1 MSTTEHADWR
11 GLPLAGRSL
20 VEASAGTG
28 KTWTIAV
35 LYLRLL
41 LERGL
46 GARAIVVT
54 TFTEAAAQELKDR
67 LRARLDWAAAEALDW
82 REGGHAR
89 PRPGD
94 EPDDLRWLRDTLA
107 TEARADDGR
116 PAGLLLHRL
125 RLARAELDLAPIG
138 TIHALCR
145 RVLADHPLEAGIAPT
160 PATIVDGD
168 ALREELVDD
177 LWRRWTQGDARPPD
191 GAATWIADGRAKLA
205 KALKALSLPQVEL
218 REPPA
223 TDAVR
228 ALMDP
233 GMATPLR
240 ELAARE
246 GFFRQVN
253 SRLIGELRELAAFIE
268 SGDVETPLGDL
279 EKLADG
285 APENQFK
292 KGRHAEALALPAL
305 RWAIDAAS
313 VLANKDRDLRHHA
326 LAVAHRELLGLRQA
340 ALAARDALTFD
351 DLIERVCT
359 AVTQRDSAL
368 AKRLAASWQAALVDE
383 CQDTDPR
390 QAAIFDALFGP
401 PFDADG
407 RALVL
412 IGDPKQ
418 AIYRFRGGDLH
429 AYLAAARGAAH
440 ILRLSRNHRS
450 SAAYVGAVNA
460 FYAAAGDGLLHPDI
474 HYVAVDAAGRA
485 DATPYTVDGERC
497 ARPLV
502 LHDFDPEAPLPVA
515 QEDRA
520 RLALLACADL
530 VADLVGSGR
539 HRIGDRSLAAG
550 EVAVLLPTNRHID
563 ALRRLLRRRGVPCVG
578 LARDS
583 VWRSDWAWN
592 LQVVLHAVLHPE
604 DAAAV
609 RAALA
614 TRLFGLDWTALR
626 ELAAHEERW
635 REVVERFHALQATW
649 RSAGV
654 LSVVR
659 RLIENAAPRLL
670 AQADGER
677 ALTDLRHL
685 GELLAAAAADRHGMA
700 ALWAW
705 LAAQRRAG
713 GGDDEDAAEAQR
725 LRVES
730 DAARVQLMTLHAS
743 KGLEYDLVVLPL
755 MWLPGRDEYAVPR
768 VHDPDSGRTIAVL
781 GGPTH
786 AAACEAHA
794 IEDQRERAR
803 MLYVALTRARHA
815 CHLFALPRGRAHGR
829 SKSPLGDPQRS
840 PLDHLLERI
849 EEASRGCPDGVDW
862 RAEWPARTE
871 SAPVAPARPKPLPE
885 PLPMPPER
893 APRGLF
899 SFTQLVR
906 GGTRLADAEGAA
918 DDEARTGELRDEPQP
933 APHPD
938 LAALSMVAGADFGN
952 ALHEALERRDLAR
965 PLAAQRELVQRCLA
979 DWDVRS
985 PLPPEVLAARVAARL
1000 DGVLTADLGE
1010 GLRIGSLGADA
1021 QRAEMGFDFALE
1033 GATLSRMRAA
1043 CAAHGEPGL
1052 VPESLGARTLRG
1064 LMTGKIDLV
1073 LRHAGRYHVLDWK
1086 SNRLGEQL
1094 ADYAPDRLPA
1104 AMDGHHY
1111 RLQALLYQLALHR
1124 HLRAHLDGY
1133 DPQRKLGAPLY
1144 LFVRAVGLA
1153 PGAGVW
1159 RGDVRLPLLLAVDAA
1174 LAEEAS

>member
-1 MSTTEHADWR
+1 MSAIEHADWR
-11 GLPLAGRSL
+11 TLPLTGRSL

-46 GARAIVVT
+46 GARSIVVT

-89 PRPGD
+89 PRRDD
-94 EPDDLRWLRDTLA
+94 EPGDLRWLRDTLA
-107 TEARADDGR
+107 SEAMAEDGR

-145 RVLADHPLEAGIAPT
+145 RVLADHPLEAGTAPI

-177 LWRRWTQGDARPPD
+177 LWRRWTQGDAPPPD
-191 GAATWIADGRAKLA
+191 GAAAWIDGGREKLA
-205 KALKALSLPQVEL
+205 KALKALSLPQLEL
-218 REPPA
+218 REPPSP
-223 TDAVR
+223 DAAR
-228 ALMDP
+228 ALMDRSQV
-233 GMATPLR
+233 APLR
-240 ELAARE
+240 ALAARE
-246 GFFRQVN
+246 GFFRQSN
-253 SRLIGELRELAAFIE
+253 SRLIGELRELADFLERDDIE
-268 SGDVETPLGDL
+268 RPLGKIDNL
-279 EKLADG
+279 LAG
-285 APENQFK
+285 APEGQFR
-292 KGRHAEALALPAL
+292 KGRHAEALELPVL
-305 RWAIDAAS
+305 RWAIEAAP
-313 VLANKDRDLRHHA
+313 VLAEKDRDLRHHA
-326 LAVAHRELLGLRQA
+326 LAAAHRELLARRES
-340 ALAARDALTFD
+340 ALAARDAMTFD

-359 AVTQRDSAL
+359 AVTRAGSLL
-368 AKRLAASWQAALVDE
+368 APRLAAAWQAALVDE

-440 ILRLSRNHRS
+440 HLRLSRNHRS
-450 SAAYVGAVNA
+450 SSAYVDALNA
-460 FYAAAGDGLLHPDI
+460 FYAAAGDGLLQPDI
-474 HYVAVDAAGRA
+474 QYVPVEAAGRA
-485 DATPYTVDGERC
+485 DATPYTVDGQPC
-497 ARPLV
+497 TRPLV
-502 LHDFDPEAPLPVA
+502 LHDRDPDAPLPGA
-515 QEDRA
+515 QEECA
-520 RLALLACADL
+520 RVALMACADL
-530 VADLVGSGR
+530 VVDLVCTGR
-539 HRIGDRSLAAG
+539 HRIGEAPLAAG
-550 EVAVLLPTNRHID
+550 QVAVLLPTNRHID

-583 VWRSDWAWN
+583 VWRSEWAWT

-604 DAAAV
+604 DGAAV

-614 TRLFGLDWTALR
+614 TRMFGLDWTALR
-626 ELAAHEERW
+626 ELAAHEDRW
-635 REVVERFHALQATW
+635 REAVERFHALQATW
-649 RSAGV
+649 RSTGV
-654 LSVVR
+654 LAVVR
-659 RLIENAAPRLL
+659 RLIEDAAPRLL

-685 GELLAAAAADRHGMA
+685 GELMAAASADRHGMA

-713 GGDDEDAAEAQR
+713 GDADEDAAEAQR

-743 KGLEYDLVVLPL
+743 KGLEYDVVVLPL
-755 MWLPGRDEYAVPR
+755 MWLPGRDDEPVPR
-768 VHDPDSGRTIAVL
+768 VHDPDTGRTIAVL
-781 GGPTH
+781 GGPAH
-786 AAACEAHA
+786 AAAREAHA

-803 MLYVALTRARHA
+803 LLYVALTRARHA
-815 CHLFALPRGRAHGR
+815 CHLFALPRGRPQGR

-840 PLDHLLERI
+840 PLDRLLERI
-849 EEASRGCPDGVDW
+849 EQDARGCPDGVEW
-862 RAEWPARTE
+862 RAGWPAHADA
-871 SAPVAPARPKPLPE
+871 APVAPAPPAPLPE
-885 PLPMPPER
+885 PPPMPAER
-893 APRGLF
+893 SPRGLF

-906 GGTRLADAEGAA
+906 GGARIAAAEGAA
-918 DDEARTGELRDEPQP
+918 DDEARADETRDEAP
-933 APHPD
+933 AEPHPE
-938 LAALSMVAGADFGN
+938 LAALAMVAGADFGN
-952 ALHEALERRDLAR
+952 ALHEMLERRDLSR

-985 PLPPEVLAARVAARL
+985 PLPPEALAARIAARL
-1000 DGVLTADLGE
+1000 DGMLAADLGD
-1010 GLRIGSLGADA
+1010 GLRIDALPADA

-1033 GATLSRMRAA
+1033 GATLSRLRAA
-1043 CAAHGEPGL
+1043 CAAHGAADL
-1052 VPESLGARTLRG
+1052 VPDALGMRALRG

-1073 LRHAGRYHVLDWK
+1073 LRHGDRFLVLDWK

-1094 ADYAPDRLPA
+1094 ADYAPERLPA
-1104 AMDGHHY
+1104 AMDAHRY
-1111 RLQALLYQLALHR
+1111 RLQALLYHLALHR
-1124 HLRAHLDGY
+1124 HLRAHLGGY
-1133 DPQRKLGAPLY
+1133 DPARHLGAPLY

-1159 RGDVRLPLLLAVDAA
+1159 RGDVPLPLLAAVDEAM
-1174 LAEEAS
+1174 AEATP

>member
-1 MSTTEHADWR
+1 MSAIEHSDWR
-11 GLPLAGRSL
+11 RLPLMGRTL

-67 LRARLDWAAAEALDW
+67 LRARLDWAVAEALDW

-89 PRPGD
+89 PRPD
-94 EPDDLRWLRDTLA
+94 PEPDDLRWLRDTLA
-107 TEARADDGR
+107 TEAPGEDGR

-145 RVLADHPLEAGIAPT
+145 RVLADHPLEAGTAPI

-177 LWRRWTQGDARPPD
+177 LWRRWTQGDAAPPD
-191 GAATWIADGRAKLA
+191 GAAAWIAEGRAKLA
-205 KALKALSLPQVEL
+205 KALKALSLPQLEL
-218 REPPA
+218 RDPPSPDA
-223 TDAVR
+223 TR
-228 ALMDP
+228 GLMDP
-233 GMATPLR
+233 AMVAPLR
-240 ELAARE
+240 ELAARADL
-246 GFFRQVN
+246 FARVN
-253 SRLIGELRELAAFIE
+253 SALIGELNGLADFLE
-268 SGDVETPLGDL
+268 RGDL
-279 EKLADG
+279 EAPLGKLEKLVAG

-292 KGRHAEALALPAL
+292 KGRHGEALVLPAL

-313 VLANKDRDLRHHA
+313 MLASKDRDLRHRA
-326 LAVAHRELLGLRQA
+326 LAVAHRELLGLRES
-340 ALAARDALTFD
+340 ALSARDAMTFD
-351 DLIERVCT
+351 DLIERVCAVAT
-359 AVTQRDSAL
+359 AAGSAL
-368 AKRLAASWQAALVDE
+368 ARRLAATWQAALVDE

-401 PFDADG
+401 PFDGDG

-429 AYLAAARGAAH
+429 AYLAAARGATH
-440 ILRLSRNHRS
+440 HLRLARNHRS
-450 SAAYVGAVNA
+450 SAAYVGACNA

-474 HYVAVDAAGRA
+474 HYQPVEAAGRA
-485 DATPYTVDGERC
+485 DQAPYTIDGAAC

-502 LHDFDPEAPLPVA
+502 LHDRDPEAPLPGG
-515 QEDRA
+515 QDERA

-539 HRIGDRSLAAG
+539 YRIGGKPLAAG
-550 EVAVLLPTNRHID
+550 QVAVLLPTNRHID

-583 VWRSDWAWN
+583 VWRSDWAWT
-592 LQVVLHAVLHPE
+592 LQVVLHAVLHP
-604 DAAAV
+604 DDGAAV

-626 ELAAHEERW
+626 DLAAHEERW
-635 REVVERFHALQATW
+635 REAVERFHALQATW

-654 LSVVR
+654 LAVVR
-659 RLIENAAPRLL
+659 RLIEDAAPDLL

-685 GELLAAAAADRHGMA
+685 GELLAAESAVRHGMA
-700 ALWAW
+700 ALWGW

-713 GGDDEDAAEAQR
+713 GDGDEDAAEAQR
-725 LRVES
+725 LRIES

-743 KGLEYDLVVLPL
+743 KGLEYDVVVLPL
-755 MWLPGRDEYAVPR
+755 MWLPGRDDEPVPR
-768 VHDPDSGRTIAVL
+768 MHAPASGRAIAVL
-781 GGPTH
+781 GGPDY
-786 AAACEAHA
+786 AAAREAHA
-794 IEDQRERAR
+794 VEDQRERAR
-803 MLYVALTRARHA
+803 LLYVALTRARHA
-815 CHLFALPRGRAHGR
+815 CHVFALPRNRPQGK
-829 SKSPLGDPQRS
+829 SKAPPADPQRS
-840 PLDHLLERI
+840 PLDRLLETI
-849 EEASRGCPDGVDW
+849 EQGAGGCPDGVDW
-862 RAEWPARTE
+862 RATWPVRAEAAT
-871 SAPVAPARPKPLPE
+871 VAPARPEPLPE
-885 PLPMPPER
+885 PPPMPAER
-893 APRGLF
+893 PPRGLF

-906 GGTRLADAEGAA
+906 GGARLTAAEGAA
-918 DDEARTGELRDEPQP
+918 DDEARADESRDEPP
-933 APHPD
+933 ADPHPE
-938 LAALSMVAGADFGN
+938 LAALAMVAGAGFGN

-965 PLAAQRELVQRCLA
+965 PLAAQRDLVQRCLA
-979 DWDVRS
+979 AWDVRS
-985 PLPPEVLAARVAARL
+985 PLPPEALAARIAARL
-1000 DGVLTADLGE
+1000 DGMLAADLGE
-1010 GLRIGSLGADA
+1010 GLRLDALPADV

-1033 GATLSRMRAA
+1033 GATLSRLRAA
-1043 CAAHGEPGL
+1043 CAAHGAADL
-1052 VPESLGARTLRG
+1052 VPEALGMRALRG

-1073 LRHAGRYHVLDWK
+1073 LRHGDRFLVLDWK

-1094 ADYAPDRLPA
+1094 AHYAPERLPA
-1104 AMDGHHY
+1104 AMDAHHY
-1111 RLQALLYQLALHR
+1111 RLQALLYHLALHR
-1124 HLRAHLDGY
+1124 HLRAHLAGY
-1133 DPQRKLGAPLY
+1133 DPARHLGAPLY

-1159 RGDVRLPLLLAVDAA
+1159 RGDVPLPLLAAVDEA
-1174 LAEEAS
+1174 LAEAAP

>member
-1 MSTTEHADWR
+1 MSAIEHADWR
-11 GLPLAGRSL
+11 ALPLTGRSL

-89 PRPGD
+89 PRTDD
-94 EPDDLRWLRDTLA
+94 EPDDLRWLRDMLA
-107 TEARADDGR
+107 TEPLADDGR

-145 RVLADHPLEAGIAPT
+145 RVLADHPLESGTAPV

-177 LWRRWTQGDARPPD
+177 LWRRWTQGDAAPPD
-191 GAATWIADGRAKLA
+191 GAAAWIAGGRGKLA
-205 KALKALSLPQVEL
+205 RALKALSLPQLEL
-218 REPPA
+218 RGPPSPE
-223 TDAVR
+223 AVR
-228 ALMDP
+228 ALMDR
-233 GMATPLR
+233 AKAAPLR

-246 GFFRQVN
+246 GLFRQSN
-253 SRLIGELRELAAFIE
+253 SRLIGELRELADFLEADDIE
-268 SGDVETPLGDL
+268 RPLG
-279 EKLADG
+279 KLDNLLAG

-292 KGRHAEALALPAL
+292 KGRHAEALELPLL
-305 RWAIDAAS
+305 RWAIEAAP
-313 VLANKDRDLRHHA
+313 VLADKDRDLRHHA
-326 LAVAHRELLGLRQA
+326 LAAAHRELLALREA
-340 ALAARDALTFD
+340 TLAARDAMTFD
-351 DLIERVCT
+351 DLIERVCA
-359 AVTQRDSAL
+359 AVTRADSLL
-368 AKRLAASWQAALVDE
+368 APRLAANWQAALVDE

-440 ILRLSRNHRS
+440 HLRLSRNHRS
-450 SAAYVGAVNA
+450 SSTYVSALNA
-460 FYAAAGDGLLHPDI
+460 FYAAAGDGLLQPDI
-474 HYVAVDAAGRA
+474 QYVPVVAAGRA
-485 DATPYTVDGERC
+485 DATPYTLDGQPC
-497 ARPLV
+497 TRPLV
-502 LHDFDPEAPLPVA
+502 LHDRDPELPLPGGQDERV
-515 QEDRA
+515 
-520 RLALLACADL
+520 RLALVACADL

-539 HRIGDRSLAAG
+539 HRIGARALAAG
-550 EVAVLLPTNRHID
+550 DIAVLLPKNRHID
-563 ALRRLLRRRGVPCVG
+563 ELRRLLRLRGVPCVG

-583 VWRSDWAWN
+583 VWRSEWAWT

-626 ELAAHEERW
+626 ELGAHEDRW
-635 REVVERFHALQATW
+635 RDAVERFHALQATW

-654 LSVVR
+654 LAVVR
-659 RLIENAAPRLL
+659 RLVEDAAPRLL

-685 GELLAAAAADRHGMA
+685 GELLAAASADRHGMA

-713 GGDDEDAAEAQR
+713 GDADEDAAEAQR

-743 KGLEYDLVVLPL
+743 KGLEYDVVLLPL
-755 MWLPGRDEYAVPR
+755 MWLPGRDDEAVPR
-768 VHDPDSGRTIAVL
+768 VHDAASRRTIGVL
-781 GGPTH
+781 GGPEH
-786 AAACEAHA
+786 AAACDEHA

-803 MLYVALTRARHA
+803 LLYVALTRARHA
-815 CHLFALPRGRAHGR
+815 CHLFALPRQRAHANTR
-829 SKSPLGDPQRS
+829 KPAPDPVRS
-840 PLDHLLERI
+840 PLDRLLESI
-849 EEASRGCPDGVDW
+849 EQAARGCPDGVDW
-862 RAEWPARTE
+862 RADWPAPAT
-871 SAPVAPARPKPLPE
+871 AGPVAMARPDPLPE
-885 PLPMPPER
+885 PPPMPAER
-893 APRGLF
+893 PPRGLF

-906 GGTRLADAEGAA
+906 GGARLAGSEGAA
-918 DDEARTGELRDEPQP
+918 DDESRADQARDEVP
-933 APHPD
+933 AEPHPE
-938 LAALSMVAGADFGN
+938 LAALAMVAGAGFGN

-965 PLAAQRELVQRCLA
+965 PLAAQRDLVQRCLA

-985 PLPPEVLAARVAARL
+985 PLPAEVLAARIAARL
-1000 DGVLTADLGE
+1000 DAVLAADLGE
-1010 GLRIGSLGADA
+1010 GLRLDALPPEA

-1033 GATLSRMRAA
+1033 GATLSRLRAA
-1043 CAAHGEPGL
+1043 CAAHGAADL
-1052 VPESLGARTLRG
+1052 VPEALGARTLRG

-1073 LRHAGRYHVLDWK
+1073 LRHGDRHHVLDWK

-1094 ADYAPDRLPA
+1094 DDYAPERLPA
-1104 AMDGHHY
+1104 AMDAHHY
-1111 RLQALLYQLALHR
+1111 RLQALLYHLALHR
-1124 HLRAHLDGY
+1124 HLRAHLAGY
-1133 DPQRKLGAPLY
+1133 DPARHLGAPIY
-1144 LFVRAVGLA
+1144 LFVRAVGIA

-1159 RGDVRLPLLLAVDAA
+1159 RGEITLPLLLAVDAA
-1174 LAEEAS
+1174 LAESAP

>member
-1 MSTTEHADWR
+1 MSATEHADWR
-11 GLPLAGRSL
+11 RLPLSGRSL

-46 GARAIVVT
+46 GARSIVVT

-67 LRARLDWAAAEALDW
+67 LRARLDWAAAEAFDW

-94 EPDDLRWLRDTLA
+94 EPEDLRWLRDTLA
-107 TEARADDGR
+107 TEPLADDGR
-116 PAGLLLHRL
+116 PQGLLLHRL

-145 RVLADHPLEAGIAPT
+145 RVLADHPLEAGTAPI

-177 LWRRWTQGDARPPD
+177 LWRRWTQGDTPPPD
-191 GAATWIADGRAKLA
+191 GAAAWIADGRAKLA
-205 KALKALSLPQVEL
+205 KALKALSLPQLEL
-218 REPPA
+218 RDPPSP
-223 TDAVR
+223 DAVR
-228 ALMDP
+228 RLMDHA
-233 GMATPLR
+233 MVAPLR
-240 ELAARE
+240 ELAGRE
-246 GFFRQVN
+246 GFFKR
-253 SRLIGELRELAAFIE
+253 SDTRLIKELRALATFLE
-268 SGDVETPLGDL
+268 SGDIETPLGGLDNL
-279 EKLADG
+279 LAG
-285 APENQFK
+285 APENQFRK
-292 KGRHAEALALPAL
+292 DRHAEALTIPAL
-305 RWAIDAAS
+305 RWAIDAAQ
-313 VLANKDRDLRHHA
+313 VLATKDRDLRHHA
-326 LAVAHRELLGLRQA
+326 LATAHRELQSLRDS
-340 ALAARDALTFD
+340 ALAARDAMTFD

-359 AVTQRDSAL
+359 AVTRADSPL

-440 ILRLSRNHRS
+440 HLRLARNHRS
-450 SAAYVGAVNA
+450 SAAYVGACNA

-474 HYVAVDAAGRA
+474 RYVPVEAAGRA
-485 DATPYTVDGERC
+485 DRAPYTVDGVAC

-515 QEDRA
+515 QDERA

-530 VADLVGSGR
+530 VAELVGSGR
-539 HRIGDRSLAAG
+539 HRIGGRPLAAG
-550 EVAVLLPTNRHID
+550 QVAVLLPTNRHID

-583 VWRSDWAWN
+583 VWRSEWAWS

-609 RAALA
+609 RAALG
-614 TRLFGLDWTALR
+614 TRLFGLDWNALR
-626 ELAAHEERW
+626 ELTAHEDRW
-635 REVVERFHALQATW
+635 REAVERFHALQATW
-649 RSAGV
+649 RAAGV
-654 LSVVR
+654 LAVVR
-659 RLIENAAPRLL
+659 RLVEDAAARLL

-685 GELLAAAAADRHGMA
+685 GELLAAESANRHGMA

-713 GGDDEDAAEAQR
+713 GDGDEDAAEAQR

-743 KGLEYDLVVLPL
+743 KGLEYDVVVLPL
-755 MWLPGRDEYAVPR
+755 MWLPGREDEPVPR
-768 VHDPDSGRTIAVL
+768 MQDPATGRAIAVL
-781 GGPTH
+781 GGPAY
-786 AAACEAHA
+786 AAAREAHA
-794 IEDQRERAR
+794 VEDQRERAR
-803 MLYVALTRARHA
+803 LLYVALTRARHG
-815 CHLFALPRGRAHGR
+815 CHVLALPRDRPQGKGKA
-829 SKSPLGDPQRS
+829 PPADPQRS
-840 PLDHLLERI
+840 PLDRLLEAI
-849 EEASRGCPDGVDW
+849 EQGAGGCPDGVEW
-862 RAEWPARTE
+862 RATWPARAAAAALA
-871 SAPVAPARPKPLPE
+871 SVRPEALPE
-885 PLPMPPER
+885 PPPMPPER
-893 APRGLF
+893 PPRGLF

-906 GGTRLADAEGAA
+906 GGARLAGTEGAA
-918 DDEARTGELRDEPQP
+918 DDEARADEARDEPP
-933 APHPD
+933 ADPHPE
-938 LAALSMVAGADFGN
+938 LAALAMVAGAGFGN

-965 PLAAQRELVQRCLA
+965 PMAAQRDLVQRCLA

-985 PLPPEVLAARVAARL
+985 PLAPEALAVRVAARL
-1000 DGVLTADLGE
+1000 DAMLAADLGE
-1010 GLRIGSLGADA
+1010 GLRIDALPAAA

-1033 GATLSRMRAA
+1033 GATLARLRVA
-1043 CAAHGEPGL
+1043 CAAHGMADL
-1052 VPESLGARTLRG
+1052 VPEALGARTMRG

-1073 LRHAGRYHVLDWK
+1073 LRHGDRFHVLDWK

-1094 ADYAPDRLPA
+1094 ADYAPERLPA
-1104 AMDGHHY
+1104 AMDAHHY

-1124 HLRAHLDGY
+1124 HLRAHLEGY
-1133 DPQRKLGAPLY
+1133 DPARHLGAPLY

-1159 RGDVRLPLLLAVDAA
+1159 RGDVPVPLLHAVDVA
-1174 LAEEAS
+1174 LAEGAP

>member
-1 MSTTEHADWR
+1 MSAIEHADWR
-11 GLPLAGRSL
+11 ALPLTGRSL

-89 PRPGD
+89 PRPAG

-107 TEARADDGR
+107 AETIGDDGR
-116 PAGLLLHRL
+116 PAGLHLHRL

-145 RVLADHPLEAGIAPT
+145 RVLADHPLEAGTAPI
-160 PATIVDGD
+160 PATLVDGD

-177 LWRRWTQGDARPPD
+177 LWRRWTQGDAAPPD
-191 GAATWIADGRAKLA
+191 GAAAWIADGREKLA
-205 KALKALSLPQVEL
+205 KALKALALPQLEL
-218 REPPA
+218 RGPPSP
-223 TDAVR
+223 DGIR
-228 ALMDP
+228 AWMQP
-233 GMATPLR
+233 EMAAPLR

-246 GFFRQVN
+246 GFFKLPN
-253 SRLIGELRELAAFIE
+253 TRLITELRELAGFLEADDIE
-268 SGDVETPLGDL
+268 HPLG
-279 EKLADG
+279 KLDNLLAG
-285 APENQFK
+285 APENQFR
-292 KGRHAEALALPAL
+292 KGRHAEALELPAL
-305 RWAIDAAS
+305 RWAIDAAP
-313 VLANKDRDLRHHA
+313 VLADKDRDLRHHA
-326 LAVAHRELLGLRQA
+326 LAIAHRELLSLREA
-340 ALAARDALTFD
+340 ALAARDAMTFD

-359 AVTQRDSAL
+359 AITRADSLL
-368 AKRLAASWQAALVDE
+368 APRLAASWQAALVDE

-401 PFDADG
+401 PFEADG
-407 RALVL
+407 RTLVL

-429 AYLAAARGAAH
+429 AYLAAARGASH
-440 ILRLSRNHRS
+440 HLRLSRNHRS
-450 SAAYVGAVNA
+450 SKAYVGALNA
-460 FYAAAGDGLLHPDI
+460 FYGAAGDGLLHPDI
-474 HYVAVDAAGRA
+474 HYVPVEAAGRA
-485 DATPYTVDGERC
+485 DATPYTIDGTAS

-502 LHDFDPEAPLPVA
+502 LHDLDPEAPLPVA
-515 QEDRA
+515 QEERA

-539 HRIGDRSLAAG
+539 HRIGDAPLAAG
-550 EVAVLLPTNRHID
+550 QVAVLLPTNRHID

-583 VWRSDWAWN
+583 VWRSEWAWT

-604 DAAAV
+604 DGAAV

-614 TRLFGLDWTALR
+614 TRMFGLDWTALR
-626 ELAAHEERW
+626 ELTAHEDRW
-635 REVVERFHALQATW
+635 RETVERFHALQATW

-654 LSVVR
+654 LAVVR
-659 RLIENAAPRLL
+659 RLIEDAAPRLL

-685 GELLAAAAADRHGMA
+685 GELLAAASADRHGMA

-713 GGDDEDAAEAQR
+713 GDADEDAAEAQR

-743 KGLEYDLVVLPL
+743 KGLEYDVVVLPL
-755 MWLPGRDEYAVPR
+755 MWLPGRDDEPVPR
-768 VHDPDSGRTIAVL
+768 VHDAASGKTIAIL
-781 GGPTH
+781 GGPEH
-786 AAACEAHA
+786 AAACDEHA
-794 IEDQRERAR
+794 VEDQRERAR
-803 MLYVALTRARHA
+803 LLYVALTRARHA
-815 CHLFALPRGRAHGR
+815 CHLFALPRGRPHGR

-840 PLDHLLERI
+840 PLDRLLEAI
-849 EEASRGCPDGVDW
+849 EEGARGCPDGVEW
-862 RAEWPARTE
+862 RAGWPEPADA
-871 SAPVAPARPKPLPE
+871 APVAPTPPAPLPE
-885 PLPMPPER
+885 PPPMPAER

-906 GGTRLADAEGAA
+906 GGARLAGAEGAA
-918 DDEARTGELRDEPQP
+918 DDEARADELRDEAP
-933 APHPD
+933 AEPHAE
-938 LAALSMVAGADFGN
+938 LAALVMVAGAGFGN
-952 ALHEALERRDLAR
+952 ALHEALERRDLSR
-965 PLAAQRELVQRCLA
+965 PLVAQRELVQRCLA
-979 DWDVRS
+979 AWDVRA
-985 PLPPEVLAARVAARL
+985 PLPAEVLAARIATRL
-1000 DGVLTADLGE
+1000 DAMLAADLGG
-1010 GLRIGSLGADA
+1010 GLRIDALPADA

-1033 GATLSRMRAA
+1033 GATLSRLRAA
-1043 CAAHGEPGL
+1043 CAAHGAADL
-1052 VPESLGARTLRG
+1052 VPEALGARALRG

-1073 LRHAGRYHVLDWK
+1073 LRHGERYHVLDWK

-1094 ADYAPDRLPA
+1094 ADYMPDCLPA
-1104 AMDGHHY
+1104 AMDAHHY
-1111 RLQALLYQLALHR
+1111 RLQALLYHLALHR
-1124 HLRAHLDGY
+1124 HLRAHLAGY
-1133 DPQRKLGAPLY
+1133 DPARHLGAPLY

-1159 RGDVRLPLLLAVDAA
+1159 RGDIPLPLLGAVDAA
-1174 LAEEAS
+1174 LAEGAP